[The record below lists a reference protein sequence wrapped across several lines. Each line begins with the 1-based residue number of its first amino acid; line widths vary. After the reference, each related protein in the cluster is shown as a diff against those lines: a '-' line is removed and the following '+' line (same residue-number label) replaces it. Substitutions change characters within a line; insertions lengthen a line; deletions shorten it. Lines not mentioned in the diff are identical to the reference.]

1 MFWSRKE
8 TVKYY
13 ELFPKLEYDKNFNI
27 INSLGH
33 VFEIIYHRDNDVMRL
48 YTYTNSQLDVLR
60 KDFGVKENAEVP
72 IPNFV
77 GKILFRDEKDF
88 YWGAEFNDF
97 NNFLVKLK
105 PGEQLRLW
113 LVLETRLNDIFLGR
127 SDKLKRNQS
136 VIGKRQREVLAS
148 RLEQYAKGNVYY
160 LQPYI
165 LSDDKKRVKEL
176 AKELE
181 QYILTRSG
189 RLKVE
194 IYKTKK
200 WKDVV
205 PRVPASYA
213 IKIKKWIWIDEDRVG
228 KVAVVPNPSVIPV
241 NFMVGGLLPE
251 LPPDRNGFEIGKTI
265 PSGKPYM
272 LELEDL
278 YRHGYII
285 GGTGAGKTTTITSL
299 ITSIKKTYNNA
310 IIMVFDP
317 HGDMA
322 EEVASYFA
330 DSDNLFYFHPVE
342 SGISINPLALP
353 NLPNREQALLL
364 GFSNVMEIFEK
375 LFGLKDTAVY
385 VRYIIQVSLQLL
397 YAKTPEPTFRS
408 LYEIIYKLWEG
419 EIDLPVDDPTWE
431 SKLEMFQEMQEQSF
445 LSAISRLE
453 MLGTNPILL
462 KIFSKTKVDDDE
474 LFRPGNVIVINASKA
489 SVGPDASF
497 LILAGWL
504 FKTWY
509 YTLVRATLRM
519 ERIPIIAFID
529 EFQNIA
535 SLSVIDDILSE
546 ARKYGMHVVM
556 AHQHTG
562 QLDKSLI
569 KSIMSNTGV
578 KLLMKE
584 QGDDA
589 KTFAEIFPEFGS
601 ELEKILPSLGVG
613 EAVVLI
619 TPRKEGDKVVPVR
632 VKINYVPSKKDP
644 EKLKKVIERMQKY
657 VTTEIPKSEGVES
670 LVNPI
675 MKYIEKPNVLEQLIL
690 FNVYM
695 SRIPKVDMEE
705 ITGEEVSEKD
715 LEHKMYLVDL
725 LKVLGVDR
733 DRVED
738 AVRKLESMGYI
749 SVEKVKNK
757 KLLIYGKGLFGNI
770 KSVAPSDEGRK
781 LAMKVML
788 KYMKDGYYIAPA
800 RQDLDMKSRPDLVAL
815 PIDKATLRP
824 LYEKAVAVE
833 VESCNELNTHP
844 EQVVHNF
851 RKESTKDFSEV
862 HSWTFEECF
871 DKLKQLYDQLTE
883 EEKKKVKV
891 FALKT
896 KKKAKEQ
903 KEKGVERQEKEV
915 RTETETVKVEPKPE
929 APIEI
934 QLQEKTV
941 RVYKDE
947 NAIEIDSKK
956 YRIPEFD
963 LTGIINMRDKITS
976 VVEKEGKI
984 VVTYTSGMVKE
995 ITPLP

>member
-1 MFWSRKE
+1 MFWQRKE

-13 ELFPKLEYDKNFNI
+13 ELFPKLEYDNSFSV

-33 VFEIIYHRDNDVMRL
+33 VFEVIYHRDKDIMHL
-48 YTYTNSQLDVLR
+48 YAYTNSQVDVLR
-60 KDFGVKENAEVP
+60 KDFGVKENVEVP
-72 IPNFV
+72 LPNFV

-88 YWGAEFNDF
+88 YWGAEYNDF
-97 NNFLVKLK
+97 NNFLVKLR

-148 RLEQYAKGNVYY
+148 RLEQYAKDNVYY
-160 LQPYI
+160 LQLYI
-165 LSDDKKRVKEL
+165 LSDDKHRIKEL
-176 AKELE
+176 AKELQ

-189 RLKVE
+189 KLKVE

-200 WKDVV
+200 WRDVI

-213 IKIKKWIWIDEDRVG
+213 IKIKKWIWIDEERVG

-241 NFMVGGLLPE
+241 QFMVGGLLPE
-251 LPPDRNGFEIGKTI
+251 LPPNRNGFEIGKTI

-285 GGTGAGKTTTITSL
+285 GGTGAGKTTTIISL
-299 ITSIKKTYNNA
+299 ITSIKKTYSNA

-330 DSDNLFYFHPVE
+330 DSDNLIYFHPVE

-385 VRYIIQVSLQLL
+385 VKYIIQVSLQLL
-397 YAKTPEPTFRS
+397 GSKTPEPTFKN
-408 LYEIIYKLWEG
+408 LYEVIHKLRKG
-419 EIDLPVDDPTWE
+419 EIDLPIDDPTWE
-431 SKLEMFQEMQEQSF
+431 SKLEMFQNMQEQSF

-462 KIFSKTKVDDDE
+462 KIFSKTKISDDE
-474 LFRPGNVIVINASKA
+474 LFKPGNVIVINASKA
-489 SVGPDASF
+489 SVGNDASF

-504 FKTWY
+504 FKAWY
-509 YTLVRATLRM
+509 YALARATLGM

-529 EFQNIA
+529 EFQNVA

-546 ARKYGMHVVM
+546 ARKYGMHAFM

-562 QLDKSLI
+562 QVDKSLL

-578 KLLMKE
+578 KFLMKE

-589 KTFAEIFPEFGS
+589 KIFAEIFPEFGS

-613 EAVVLI
+613 EAVILI

-657 VTTEIPKSEGVES
+657 VTNEVPKSEGVES

-690 FNVYM
+690 YNIYM
-695 SRIPKVDMEE
+695 SKIPKEDMEG
-705 ITGEEVSEKD
+705 ITGREVSEKE
-715 LEHKMYLVDL
+715 LQHKVYLVDL

-738 AVRKLESMGYI
+738 AVRKMENMGYI
-749 SVEKVKNK
+749 NVEKVKNK
-757 KLLIYGKGLFGNI
+757 KLLVYGKGLFGNV
-770 KSVAPSDEGRK
+770 KTVAPSEEGRK

-788 KYMKDGYYIAPA
+788 KYMKNGYYIAPA
-800 RQDLDMKSRPDLVAL
+800 RQDRELKSRPDLVAL

-824 LYEKAVAVE
+824 LYDKAIAVE
-833 VESCNELNTHP
+833 IESCNELNVHP

-851 RKESTKDFSEV
+851 RKESTKDFYEV
-862 HSWTFEECF
+862 HSWAFEGCF

-891 FALKT
+891 FALKI
-896 KKKAKEQ
+896 KKKEKEEEEV
-903 KEKGVERQEKEV
+903 KGREEEKGVEVEAVKE
-915 RTETETVKVEPKPE
+915 EPKQE

-934 QLQEKTV
+934 QLQEKV
-941 RVYKDE
+941 VKVYKDE
-947 NAIEIDSKK
+947 GVIEIDGKK
-956 YRIPEFD
+956 YKIPEFD
-963 LTGIINMRDKITS
+963 LKGIIAMKDKIVS
-976 VVEKEGKI
+976 IVEKEGKI
-984 VVTYTSGMVKE
+984 IVTYTSGMVKE
-995 ITPLP
+995 ITPLT